1 MRLSFPKYRR
11 IVALSISLVV
21 LVWLPGCGET
31 PVKDTTEPVQ
41 RPDTPV
47 ATTDRIFELPQSQF
61 SAQFY
66 RAEQQLLAFD
76 WMAAIETLATIPPE
90 EITVTDDQYLN
101 YLQARI
107 AYARG
112 DQQATNAFIAQLA
125 QPGIDP
131 AIGNK
136 SYNFQRHMLS
146 MSGQYVESARLGD
159 NLLKQFSPNQPS
171 ARALRESIWQDLQH
185 VSAEELQLALDTTDN
200 PRWRGW
206 LSLALVSADAGGT
219 SGFRQALSN
228 WVFNNPDHPAN
239 ENLPGGQSY
248 LLEPSIAPGKIVLM
262 LPLSG
267 RLAPAAKA
275 VRDGYMAN
283 YYASAAS
290 TGGDHD
296 LEVLDLDRHPSALQ
310 AYDEAVTRGA
320 NLVIGPL
327 SKQDV
332 AAIGSHP
339 TRSVPVL
346 ALNRVDSDFPVGDT
360 ALIQLSLSPEDE
372 AQQIASLAFGQGGR
386 RALIIRPAGSW
397 GTKMEQA
404 LSQRWIGIG
413 GTIGGVASYSSQE
426 DYSSSTATALNLSA
440 SEQRAK
446 DVRSMLATNIE
457 FTPRRRQD
465 LDVIF
470 LLARNAGDARSL
482 KPLLAYHYAAD
493 LPVYGTTSIYRG
505 MHDGRDKD
513 LRGVQLV
520 ETPWLLGASPQLRA
534 ALKDGGGENSG
545 YNRLY
550 ALGADA
556 WLLQSRYQQLQSGP
570 DVRIRGNTGLLSL
583 DPQLRIQREL
593 QPAVFDGSVLVAR

>member
-1 MRLSFPKYRR
+1 MRFSFPNHRR
-11 IVALSISLVV
+11 IIALSISLVV

-31 PVKDTTEPVQ
+31 PVKKTPEQVQ

-47 ATTDRIFELPQSQF
+47 AATDRVFKLPQSQF
-61 SAQFY
+61 STQFY
-66 RAEQQLLAFD
+66 SAEQLLLAFD
-76 WMAAIETLATIPPE
+76 WMAAIDALATIPPE
-90 EITVTDDQYLN
+90 EISVTDSQYLN

-112 DQQATNAFIAQLA
+112 DQQAVNAFIAQLTQA
-125 QPGIDP
+125 GIDP

-136 SYNFQRHMLS
+136 TYNFQRHMLS
-146 MSGQYVESARLGD
+146 MSGQYMESARIGD
-159 NLLKQFSPNQPS
+159 SLLKQFSPNQPS

-185 VSAEELQLALDTTDN
+185 VSAEELQLALDTTEE

-206 LSLALVSADAGGT
+206 LSLALLSADARGT
-219 SGFRQALSN
+219 SGFTQELSK
-228 WVFNNPDHPAN
+228 WVFNNPDHPAQ

-248 LLEPSIAPGKIVLM
+248 LLDPSDAPGKIVLM

-275 VRDGYMAN
+275 VRDGYLAN
-283 YYASAAS
+283 YYASATS
-290 TGGDHD
+290 TGEDYD
-296 LEVLDLDRHPSALQ
+296 LEVLDLDRHSSAVQ

-332 AAIGSHP
+332 AAIGSHS
-339 TRSVPVL
+339 TRRVPVL
-346 ALNRVDSDFPVGDT
+346 ALNRVDSDFPVGDN

-372 AQQIASLAFGQGGR
+372 ARQIASLAFGQGGR
-386 RALIIRPAGSW
+386 RAMIIRPAGSW

-404 LSQRWIGIG
+404 LSERWTGIG
-413 GTIGGVASYSSQE
+413 GEIGGIASYSSQE
-426 DYSSSTATALNLSA
+426 DYSSSTATALNLSE

-465 LDVIF
+465 LDAIF
-470 LLARNAGDARSL
+470 LLARNAADARSL

-505 MHDGRDKD
+505 VYDGRDKD
-513 LRGVQLV
+513 LSGVQLV

-534 ALKDGGGENSG
+534 ALGGGGDENSS
-545 YNRLY
+545 YARLY

-593 QPAVFDGSVLVAR
+593 QPAVFDGSVLVAQ